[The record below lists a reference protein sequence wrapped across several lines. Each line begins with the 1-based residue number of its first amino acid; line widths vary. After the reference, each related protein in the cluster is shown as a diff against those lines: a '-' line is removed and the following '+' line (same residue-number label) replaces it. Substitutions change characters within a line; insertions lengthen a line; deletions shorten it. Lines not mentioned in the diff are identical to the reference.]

1 MRDEI
6 ERFPLSSLIPHPS
19 SLPMVVAICTLQLL
33 IAGSQ
38 SLKDKRQVIKSL
50 LDRTRERFNVSAA
63 EVDDLDAWRRATL
76 AFACVSKDQVFADQV
91 LQKVLATVESNPL
104 VEVAD
109 VQMEFV

>member
-1 MRDEI
+1 
-6 ERFPLSSLIPHPS
+6 
-19 SLPMVVAICTLQLL
+19 MVIGICTLRLL
-33 IAGSQ
+33 IEGSQ

-63 EVDDLDAWRRATL
+63 EVDELDSWQRATL
-76 AFACVSKDQVFADQV
+76 GFACVSKDQVFVDQV

>member
-1 MRDEI
+1 
-6 ERFPLSSLIPHPS
+6 
-19 SLPMVVAICTLQLL
+19 MVIGICTLRLV
-33 IAGSQ
+33 IRSSN

-63 EVDDLDAWRRATL
+63 EVDELDSWRRATL
-76 AFACVSKDQVFADQV
+76 GFACVSKDQVFVDQV

>member
-1 MRDEI
+1 
-6 ERFPLSSLIPHPS
+6 
-19 SLPMVVAICTLQLL
+19 MVIGVCTLRLH
-33 IAGSQ
+33 ISGSN

-63 EVDDLDAWRRATL
+63 EVDDLDTWRRATL
-76 AFACVSKDQVFADQV
+76 AFACVSKDQSFVDQV

-109 VQMEFV
+109 VQMEFL

>member
-1 MRDEI
+1 MHI
-6 ERFPLSSLIPHPS
+6 G
-19 SLPMVVAICTLQLL
+19 TLTVTLHL
-33 IAGSQ
+33 AEGS

-91 LQKVLATVESNPL
+91 LQKVLAT
-104 VEVAD
+104 
-109 VQMEFV
+109 